1 MRGGAPGVVMG
12 GRVRAPVRFPGG
24 GQAPVGAISHPFAA
38 QGGMECCDSGGRLG
52 SIRRGDLARG
62 GGHDLSDPR
71 PTAVEEDHALV
82 RCRQRICPSRSP

>member
-1 MRGGAPGVVMG
+1 MLFMAEKCGWGLLLGLSWVWGACSS
-12 GRVRAPVRFPGG
+12 PVSRWWTG
-24 GQAPVGAISHPFAA
+24 PVGAISHPFAA

-71 PTAVEEDHALV
+71 PTAVGEIM
-82 RCRQRICPSRSP
+82 R